1 MIGQCFELAS
11 DDKKAIL
18 NQLNRTTKLLKVCQA
33 SNKVLLGLHLT
44 TNGEN
49 NKSAFFLLNNHYTNV
64 KVI

>member
-49 NKSAFFLLNNHYTNV
+49 NKSAFFFA
-64 KVI
+64 